1 MAYTPYN
8 QALPDTSRYN
18 IDPVLLERLYQPARQ
33 DPYQA
38 GMLRE
43 QNDAYYADP
52 FGYTNNKFGVGAS
65 LDELLKK
72 EESAKGL
79 FSPAT
84 TPVPTNDGG
93 GDFGGGGGTPN
104 GSFGLG
110 MGVDGVDAGLGG
122 PGSGVGMSPQQGGI
136 LGGIIGG
143 LFGMPMMGYQAGKY
157 ASTSPP
163 TTNTPPAVV
172 NAAIQNAA
180 VTAAVHARGL
190 AESGASPAA
199 QAAANT
205 MANDAAVA
213 AAQNSG
219 SAPSGLGGDLG
230 TGASDAAGFGGF
242 GGVW

>member
-1 MAYTPYN
+1 MNFDDYIQQLLGNRNPQGNMLTGVSTAPNFYN
-8 QALPDTSRYN
+8 QAQNNDYYN
-18 IDPVLLERLYQPARQ
+18 NPFRRQDSIDAAMAQKLADEQALARQ
-33 DPYQA
+33 LGIPVA
-38 GMLRE
+38 TGML
-43 QNDAYYADP
+43 
-52 FGYTNNKFGVGAS
+52 GA
-65 LDELLKK
+65 E
-72 EESAKGL
+72 
-79 FSPAT
+79 
-84 TPVPTNDGG
+84 G
-93 GDFGGGGGTPN
+93 GDSPTEGGTPN

-122 PGSGVGMSPQQGGI
+122 PGSGVGMSPDQGGLLGSI
-136 LGGIIGG
+136 LGG
-143 LFGMPMMGYQAGKY
+143 LFGMPMIGYQAGKY
-157 ASTSPP
+157 ASTSTP

-180 VTAAVHARGL
+180 VTAAAHARGL
-190 AESGASPAA
+190 AENGASPAA